1 MLSQQSQA
9 EAASCNFGFTS
20 SIQLHFPTICR
31 CSLAQAAL
39 PGSGLLTPCHH
50 ARDRVQQRRAQA
62 GTERVRS
69 RPRGQPGLSAW
80 PLRKLGRQKA
90 ANGVGL
96 VQLAMLLNVILDHCP
111 YAEMH
116 ISFVKDLLLWLQS
129 EFTTISGSMSP
140 SLWASWMTERL
151 LTILSHLRRVHGSA
165 IRLAECSSRL
175 SPDQTVI
182 LTGLLSRIQ
191 RQGSADAP
199 AKCSTPSPS
208 KRLLQKQPSE
218 VTVDS
223 QGVKAS
229 LCSFRSMLAKLMP
242 RSLPPSAL
250 RSPPRP

>member
-39 PGSGLLTPCHH
+39 VDAPWYNKEGLRQGLKKYV
-50 ARDRVQQRRAQA
+50 RDRGVNLAFQL
-62 GTERVRS
+62 GPYE
-69 RPRGQPGLSAW
+69 
-80 PLRKLGRQKA
+80 KLGRQKA

-151 LTILSHLRRVHGSA
+151 LTR
-165 IRLAECSSRL
+165 CW
-175 SPDQTVI
+175 
-182 LTGLLSRIQ
+182 
-191 RQGSADAP
+191 
-199 AKCSTPSPS
+199 PS
-208 KRLLQKQPSE
+208 
-218 VTVDS
+218 
-223 QGVKAS
+223 
-229 LCSFRSMLAKLMP
+229 
-242 RSLPPSAL
+242 
-250 RSPPRP
+250 